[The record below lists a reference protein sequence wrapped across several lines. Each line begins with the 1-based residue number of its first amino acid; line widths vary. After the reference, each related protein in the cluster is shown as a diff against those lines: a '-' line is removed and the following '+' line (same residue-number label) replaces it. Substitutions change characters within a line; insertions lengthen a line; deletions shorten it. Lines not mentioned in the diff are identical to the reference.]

1 MARLHATAFADTRP
15 WSEAELT
22 TLITATGAILVTDD
36 TGFALGRVAAG
47 EAEVLT
53 IAVDPTARRQGHGA
67 ALLSQLEEQARAH
80 GADAIFLEVAANNTA
95 ARALYDR
102 AGYCQVGLRAGYY
115 KNATAAPV
123 DATVLKKQL
132 APR

>member
-123 DATVLKKQL
+123 DAAVLKKQL